1 LFRLAN
7 SSRRDGV
14 PSMKVFLS
22 STFEDLALYREH
34 LMTVLDGCE
43 TIYRGME
50 FFGAT
55 ETAPL
60 DTCLSNLAS
69 CDLVVALIGTRYGTI
84 PDGNGK
90 SFTHLELERALA
102 SGKPVWAYFL
112 DEEHTPVFARHVE
125 TGPAA
130 EKLSALKK
138 WLVAHVTPERFTSPE
153 NLGMKLARDLHRRFG
168 DFGGRAISDS
178 RLSSRYR
185 ECAYDGLAAWYD
197 AWYEEHWTSDQP
209 LTTICSIASTYF
221 ESSRGHLKH
230 KRVLDVACGTGN
242 TFAAFTRAGFETWG
256 TDGSMEML
264 LKARENCSSAGIETS
279 NLVMVPINWTDQDRF
294 SEQFA
299 PRSFDIIVNTSNS
312 FCHIPPVDQYM
323 QTALANFFN
332 LLKPGGLLF
341 IDTKRYIRT
350 DGVQAPPL
358 LKELRYIAKAKEW
371 VERVEREETRE
382 LPGFGAVKFNTR
394 IVNDFDP
401 AFPDRA
407 VQRALIIIT
416 IFGDKLPSRTLVVPY
431 YPLPAVK
438 LESEL
443 HKAGFDAAVH
453 RAHEGLNSIW
463 KYDFVVGQRPENSA
477 G

>member
-1 LFRLAN
+1 M
-7 SSRRDGV
+7 

-22 STFEDLALYREH
+22 STFEDLSPYREH

-43 TIYRGME
+43 TIYHGME
-50 FFGAT
+50 FFGAA
-55 ETAPL
+55 ETTPL
-60 DTCLSNLAS
+60 ETCLQNLAA

-84 PDGNGK
+84 PDGHDK
-90 SFTHLELERALA
+90 SFTHLELDHAFA
-102 SGKPVWAYFL
+102 ACKSVWAYFL

-125 TGPAA
+125 SGPSA
-130 EKLSALKK
+130 EKLSALKQSI
-138 WLVAHVTPERFTSPE
+138 AARVTPERFTSPDD
-153 NLGMKLARDLHRRFG
+153 LGMKLARDLFRRFG
-168 DFGGRAISDS
+168 NFGVCTTPDN
-178 RLSSRYR
+178 RLPSRYR

-197 AWYEEHWTSDQP
+197 AWYEGHWTSDQP

-221 ESSRGHLKH
+221 ESSRGHLKS

-264 LKARENCSSAGIETS
+264 LKAKENCSSIGLDS
-279 NLVMVPINWTDQDRF
+279 SKLVMTPINWNDQVRF
-294 SEQFA
+294 SEQFE
-299 PRSFDIIVNTSNS
+299 PRSFDIIVNTANS
-312 FCHIPPVDQYM
+312 FCHIPPIEQYM
-323 QTALANFFN
+323 QAALANFFD

-350 DGVQAPPL
+350 DVAQGPSL
-358 LKELRYIAKAKEW
+358 LKELRYVAKTKEW
-371 VERVEREETRE
+371 VERVEREDKRE
-382 LPGFGAVKFNTR
+382 LPGFGVVRFNTR

-401 AFPDRA
+401 AFPDQT

-431 YPLPAVK
+431 YPLPAER
-438 LESEL
+438 LENEL
-443 HKAGFDAAVH
+443 HAAGFEPMVH
-453 RAHEGLNSIW
+453 RAYEGLNMNW
-463 KYDFVVGQRPENSA
+463 KYDFVVGQRPESST